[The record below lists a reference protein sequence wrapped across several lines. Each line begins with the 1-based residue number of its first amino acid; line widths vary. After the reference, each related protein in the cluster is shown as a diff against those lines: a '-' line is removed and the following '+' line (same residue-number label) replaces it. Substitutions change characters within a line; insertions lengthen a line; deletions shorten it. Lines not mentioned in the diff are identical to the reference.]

1 MSSTN
6 SSIFKL
12 SKKIFFFKKIY
23 IYYNIYIRNFK
34 FFFKP
39 SQFGED
45 KKIIKLFKK
54 KGTYLDIGCFHPVRQ
69 SNTFLMHKLEWR
81 GINIDL
87 NPLTI
92 DLFNIARPKDTNI
105 CAAVSNKKEN
115 RNMYFH
121 HELSSVNTLDKNHTL
136 FLKKHFGI
144 VDLKKKKIRTKTITE
159 ILLKL
164 KIKNIDFLNIDIEG
178 GELNVLKSINFKY
191 FDIKV
196 ICVEIINY
204 KSFHKKLKTDKS
216 KIFKLL
222 KKNKYSLKF
231 KSSINYIFIK
241 KNIRLAK

>member
-1 MSSTN
+1 M
-6 SSIFKL
+6 
-12 SKKIFFFKKIY
+12 
-23 IYYNIYIRNFK
+23 
-34 FFFKP
+34 
-39 SQFGED
+39 
-45 KKIIKLFKK
+45 
-54 KGTYLDIGCFHPVRQ
+54 
-69 SNTFLMHKLEWR
+69 
-81 GINIDL
+81 
-87 NPLTI
+87 
-92 DLFNIARPKDTNI
+92 
-105 CAAVSNKKEN
+105 NKTKS
-115 RNMYFH
+115 
-121 HELSSVNTLDKNHTL
+121 LQ
-136 FLKKHFGI
+136 
-144 VDLKKKKIRTKTITE
+144 KIRTKTITE
-159 ILLKL
+159 ILLNL

>member
-6 SSIFKL
+6 SSFFKL

-92 DLFNIARPKDTNI
+92 DLFNIARPKDKNI

-231 KSSINYIFIK
+231 RSSINYIFIK